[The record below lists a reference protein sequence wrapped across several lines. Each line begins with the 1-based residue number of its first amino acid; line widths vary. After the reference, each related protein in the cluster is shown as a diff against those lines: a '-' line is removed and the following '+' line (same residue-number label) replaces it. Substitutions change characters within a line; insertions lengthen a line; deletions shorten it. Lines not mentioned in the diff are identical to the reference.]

1 MRSIIEIN
9 ADHGQH
15 CVDQFDSE
23 ADHFI
28 DSDWHMYE
36 DEYGNTYYYNQ
47 KVSDCFVC
55 KPRAA
60 PCTCVVPFGML
71 ALHCTWSC

>member
-1 MRSIIEIN
+1 MRSIIELRN

-47 KVSDCFVC
+47 KVSGCFV
-55 KPRAA
+55 
-60 PCTCVVPFGML
+60 M
-71 ALHCTWSC
+71 